1 MKQVAHYRQKLA
13 QKGLLEIIAGCLS
26 WCKQSFQVDNWFIGR
41 LIELTGN
48 HVWVD
53 GVKLS
58 VDNPLVMTRHK
69 STLFFQIY
77 EVKVRALAKRYID
90 PNLPTVEI
98 GGSIGGVACTTNKLL
113 RFPDEH
119 VVVECN
125 PYVLPTLE
133 RNRVL
138 NRCSFAIEPF
148 ALAYG
153 ASNMS
158 FSVALDHFM
167 MGRLHESR
175 GMQINVKTIT
185 LREIVRKYNFKTI
198 NLISDSEGSEV
209 EMVDRDADIMRE
221 CVKWFIVE
229 THVGERG
236 NALIGAMISKL
247 ENMGFVKE
255 ETQADVLAMRNSN
268 L

>member
-1 MKQVAHYRQKLA
+1 MKMKHYRQKVAEKSLV
-13 QKGLLEIIAGCLS
+13 EIIADRLRCY
-26 WCKQSFQVDNWFIGR
+26 KQSFQMNNWFIGR

-48 HVWVD
+48 HVWID

-77 EVKVRALAKRYID
+77 EIKVRALTKRYID
-90 PNLPTVEI
+90 PDLPTVEI

-113 RFPDEH
+113 RFPREH

-138 NRCSFAIEPF
+138 NSCPFSIEPL
-148 ALAYG
+148 ALAY
-153 ASNMS
+153 AADTVT
-158 FSVALDHFM
+158 FTVALDHFM
-167 MGRLHESR
+167 MGRLHGSG
-175 GMQINVKTIT
+175 GMQIEVKAIT
-185 LREIVRKYNFKTI
+185 LREIIRKYNFKVI
-198 NLISDSEGSEV
+198 NLISDSEGGEV
-209 EMVDRDADIMRE
+209 EMVDQDEDIMRE

-229 THVGERG
+229 THAGERG
-236 NALIGAMISKL
+236 STLIRAMISKL
-247 ENMGFVKE
+247 ENIGFVTE
-255 ETQADVLAMRNSN
+255 EAQVDVLAMRNSN